1 MILAPII
8 IALSLLACSFDSSA
22 GDVKAISVEEKPAL
36 RVAVIEFAGDKGKAS
51 ATLLAETFAEGK
63 RVAIIDRSLLQPA
76 LTALGYD
83 GSINL
88 RTSEA
93 RRLGAAIGCDFFV
106 IGKAEVVARSER
118 ENQSHQEAIIAVLL
132 VDGRSGALVF
142 FDFIIEKASA
152 SEDALTGALMKLR
165 GRAGSYVER
174 LAKFHAAR
182 AVAPARTHPAVE
194 RVEEIPAEGSSQA
207 AGFTPPEFLNRV
219 KPDYTDEASRADISA
234 TVEAAAVFQASG
246 EVGNVEI
253 IRWAGFGLDESAVR
267 AIRQL
272 KFKPAHR
279 DGKPVSV
286 RAVIQYNFRRLSG
299 TNAEPRER
307 LRLSSG

>member
-1 MILAPII
+1 MIRASIF
-8 IALSLLACSFDSSA
+8 IALSLFACSFDSGA
-22 GDVKAISVEEKPAL
+22 CDVKAISVEAKPAL

-51 ATLLAETFAEGK
+51 ATSLAETLTESK
-63 RVAIIDRSLLQPA
+63 RVAVIDRLLLEPA
-76 LTALGYD
+76 LNGVGYD

-118 ENQSHQEAIIAVLL
+118 KNQSHEEAIIAVLL

-142 FDFIIEKASA
+142 FDFIIEKATS
-152 SEDALTGALMKLR
+152 SEAALTGALMKLR
-165 GRAGSYVER
+165 AQASGYVER
-174 LAKFHAAR
+174 MAEFHAAR
-182 AVAPARTHPAVE
+182 PLVPARPPLAFE
-194 RVEEIPAEGSSQA
+194 RVEEIPAEGSPQA

-219 KPDYTDEASRADISA
+219 KPDYTDEAGRADISA
-234 TVEAAAVFQASG
+234 TVEAEAVFQASG
-246 EVGNVEI
+246 EVGSVEV

-272 KFKPAHR
+272 KFKPARR

-286 RAVIQYNFRRLSG
+286 RAVIQYNFRRVG
-299 TNAEPRER
+299 ETNAKPA
-307 LRLSSG
+307 SD